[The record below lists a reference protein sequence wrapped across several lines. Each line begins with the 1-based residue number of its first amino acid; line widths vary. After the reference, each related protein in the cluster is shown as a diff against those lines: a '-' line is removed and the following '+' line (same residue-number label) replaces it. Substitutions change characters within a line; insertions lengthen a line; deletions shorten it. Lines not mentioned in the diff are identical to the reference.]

1 MGVLW
6 VWLGTEVPE
15 GWGATYSLVDA
26 VKSVRAIWYL
36 SAWVQGLHL
45 DMVETHTK
53 VVCRQDLILE
63 GMLRADGD
71 DGLVGAQGLERLA
84 LPRRL
89 SPEHLLF
96 QDMEEGDDVSEAAR
110 RYQRLIMK

>member
-1 MGVLW
+1 
-6 VWLGTEVPE
+6 
-15 GWGATYSLVDA
+15 
-26 VKSVRAIWYL
+26 
-36 SAWVQGLHL
+36 
-45 DMVETHTK
+45 MVETHTK

-71 DGLVGAQGLERLA
+71 DGLVSAQGLERLA

-96 QDMEEGDDVSEAAR
+96 QDMEEGDDVSEATR